1 MEHSKKTSS
10 WKYAIPFFVVL
21 AVLSIVS
28 FLIPLRPEVS
38 YLEKRELKKFPEFSM
53 ESLVSGEYFSDV
65 ALWFSDTFPGR
76 ESWISLSQELSGY
89 YGYGDFSI
97 QGARPVPETIPPAP
111 TLPEPIV
118 ETEPE
123 TTAATEPETTVEPET
138 VPETT
143 EAMTEA
149 ATEPETE
156 ADDVSAAQETD
167 AAEPEA
173 ETTEAPAEP
182 EAEATEAPTEPETE
196 TTEAPPAEPETEA
209 TEAPA
214 EPETEATTESIEE
227 QQRESVLLDLII
239 NDSSVIQ
246 LGDTVFY
253 PVGFSQYYSDLY
265 VRALTKLADKL
276 ADLGTRVISSIPPTA
291 VGVLVPDEYLKSIR
305 SYPQTDI
312 LDYLTEGLGE
322 KVVSVDT
329 VRALLE
335 HKDEYLFF
343 HTDHHWTATAA
354 YYAYRATCEALGMV
368 PAELDEFEELN
379 QGKFIGSIYGK
390 ASNVRKLGEDYVLS
404 YDPIGNIKMYVVD
417 QGYSREEKIVRDMR
431 SQNDNAKYLA
441 FLHGDEPMVHIV
453 NEDLPEGTVCL
464 IIKDSFGNCFV
475 PYFTK
480 NYHDV
485 YAIDYR
491 KYYASLPYMVNKYN
505 IQDII
510 FAPNMMSVQSD
521 VGVGLVCDLCGLNR

>member
-21 AVLSIVS
+21 AVLSIIS

-38 YLEKRELKKFPEFSM
+38 YLEKRELKKFPEFSV
-53 ESLVSGEYFSDV
+53 EALVSGEYFSDI

-76 ESWISLSQELSGY
+76 ENWISLSQELSGY
-89 YGYGDFSI
+89 YGYGDFAI
-97 QGARPVPETIPPAP
+97 QGARPVPETTPPAP
-111 TLPEPIV
+111 TVPEPV
-118 ETEPE
+118 AETVPE
-123 TTAATEPETTVEPET
+123 TTAATAPET

-143 EAMTEA
+143 EATEPASAVA

-156 ADDVSAAQETD
+156 AA
-167 AAEPEA
+167 
-173 ETTEAPAEP
+173 
-182 EAEATEAPTEPETE
+182 
-196 TTEAPPAEPETEA
+196 AEPETEA
-209 TEAPA
+209 PTEA
-214 EPETEATTESIEE
+214 IQE
-227 QQRESVLLDLII
+227 QQKEDVLLDLIV
-239 NDSSVIQ
+239 NESSVIQ

-253 PVGFSQYYSDLY
+253 PVGFSEYYSDLY
-265 VRALTKLADKL
+265 IRSLNKLAEKL
-276 ADLGTRVISSIPPTA
+276 AEQGTRVISAIPPTA
-291 VGVLVPDEYLKSIR
+291 VGVLVPEDYLKSIR
-305 SYPQTDI
+305 SYPQTAI
-312 LDYLTEGLGE
+312 LDYLTEGLDD

-368 PAELDEFEELN
+368 PAELDEFTEMN
-379 QGKFIGSIYGK
+379 QGTFIGSIYGK
-390 ASNVRKLGEDYVLS
+390 ATNIRKLGEDYVLS

-417 QGYSREEKIVRDMR
+417 QGSYEYEAPIIRDMR
-431 SQNDNAKYLA
+431 DQNENSKYIA
-441 FLHGDEPMVHIV
+441 FLHGDEPMIHIV
-453 NEDLPEGTVCL
+453 NEDLPDGGVCL

-475 PYFTK
+475 PYFAK

-491 KYYASLPYMVNKYN
+491 KYYASLPYMVTKYN

-521 VGVGLVCDLCGLNR
+521 VGAGLICDLCGISH